1 MHKAFANFVLHQPP
15 TTQRMLLSL
24 RGEVPE
30 HRKSF
35 IVIQTASIK
44 MKQISVSFS
53 SI

>member
-15 TTQRMLLSL
+15 TTQSMLLSW
-24 RGEVPE
+24 RGEVPA
-30 HRKSF
+30 HQKSF